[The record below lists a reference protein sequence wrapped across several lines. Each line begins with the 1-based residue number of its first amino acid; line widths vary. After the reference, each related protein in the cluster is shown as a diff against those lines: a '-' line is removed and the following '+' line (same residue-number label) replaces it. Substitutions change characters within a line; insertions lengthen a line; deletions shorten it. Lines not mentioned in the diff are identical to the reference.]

1 MKAAKLTPTG
11 GAAIG
16 GEAAPPALGT
26 RALNRALLARQMLL
40 SREKLPALDAVER
53 LCGMQAQA
61 PNAPYFG
68 LWTRLEDFRHD
79 ELSQLI
85 QDRKAVRIALMR
97 STLHLVSARDCLQ
110 LRPWL
115 QPVLDRGLNG
125 AFGKR
130 LAGLDMK
137 ALAAAGQAMV
147 EERPLTFSELGK
159 RLNDRWPDRDPD
171 ALEAAV
177 RNLVPLV
184 QLPPR
189 GLWGESGQA
198 THTSAEAWLGRPLSS
213 QPASDEMILRYL
225 AAFGP
230 ATVKDI
236 QVWSGLNRLR
246 DAIDRLRPRLMTFR
260 DEQGNELFDLPDA
273 PRPDPDTPA
282 PPRFLSEYD
291 NILLSHADRT
301 RIIDE
306 AYRKRV
312 FTVNGIIRATIL
324 VDGFVRG
331 TWKIVRNHGTATLV
345 VQPFEQ
351 FSEQVRDALAEE
363 GARLLHFAAA
373 DDDTHEILFVPAE

>member
-282 PPRFLSEYD
+282 PPRFLGEYD